1 MFNSSIFKDKIL
13 SCGPKR
19 RTLTGKFAVIVSI
32 LSVLWVSYHVV
43 LSSGLFIMY
52 PMQVKIIHLAFAL
65 VLCFFYVPPLKKLA
79 SRPPLYLDYILIAL
93 VAISLGYLFFRYETI
108 VRMAGRFSTMDIVMG
123 VIALAVLLEAARRSI
138 SPGLF
143 ILAVFALTYAFWGRS
158 FPVPFR
164 HVGFNITAL
173 TRHLML
179 TGEGVFGFVLGVSA
193 EIIIVFIVFGS
204 VLQEVK
210 IADFFYDLSMSIAGK
225 SIGGPA
231 KVAVIFSSLMGMVS
245 GETSANVATT
255 GAFTIPL
262 MKKMGYKPYFAGAV
276 ETAAS
281 AGGQIM
287 PPIMGATAFVI
298 ADALGVPYLRIV
310 TAAIIPAI
318 LYYVGVFSS
327 VHFRAA
333 KLGLYSHP
341 EEKLPDFFDV
351 MLKRGFMLLPIIGI
365 ITLLVM
371 NYTPTVSAFWGGIT
385 VSIILTSINP
395 DTRLNS
401 EKIVNLMERAAKT
414 AMNLAIAMAIVG
426 ILVGVASLT
435 GITMTISDKIFGLAG
450 GSMGLALFLTMIV
463 AIILGMGVP
472 TTPAYV
478 LASIS
483 AAPVLLKMGLPPIIS
498 HMFVFY
504 FAVMSALTPPVC
516 TGAYTA
522 AGLAGANPN
531 KVGFTS
537 LRLAIGGF
545 IVPFL
550 FVFNNSILLTG
561 EYTFFGL
568 IAILVST
575 VAGLI
580 TLSATYEGYLFHRL
594 TLPVRLLMAGSVILL
609 LTPGVI
615 TDVTGWI
622 ILGSVLLVNY
632 RSRPDP
638 EDSEEGVLKAEEKGY

>member
-1 MFNSSIFKDKIL
+1 MINLTSFKEKVLDY
-13 SCGPKR
+13 GPKR
-19 RTLTGKFAVIVSI
+19 RTLRGSLAGLASVV
-32 LSVLWVSYHVV
+32 SVLWITFHVV
-43 LSSGLFIMY
+43 LSSGIVHMF
-52 PMQVKIIHLAFAL
+52 PMQVKIFHLCFAL
-65 VLCFFYVPPLKKLA
+65 ILCFLFTPPLKQMA
-79 SRPPLYLDYILIAL
+79 DRPPLLLDYVLILFA
-93 VAISLGYLFFRYETI
+93 VASLGYLFFRYESL
-108 VRMAGRFSTMDIVMG
+108 VRMAGRYSPIDIVMG
-123 VIALAVLLEAARRSI
+123 VIALLVLLEAARRAI

-143 ILAVFALTYAFWGRS
+143 ILAVFTLVYAFYGRS
-158 FPVPFR
+158 FPMPFK
-164 HVGFNITAL
+164 HVGFNISAL

-193 EIIIVFIVFGS
+193 EIIIVFIVFGA

-210 IADFFYDLSMSIAGK
+210 IADFFYDLSRSVAGK
-225 SIGGPA
+225 AVGGPA

-262 MKKMGYKPYFAGAV
+262 MKRMGYKPYFAGAV

-298 ADALGVPYLRIV
+298 ADALGVPYLRVV

-318 LYYVGVFSS
+318 LYYVGVFAT
-327 VHFRAA
+327 VHFRAV
-333 KLGLYSHP
+333 KLGLHEDSN
-341 EEKLPDFFDV
+341 EV
-351 MLKRGFMLLPIIGI
+351 MPRLVPVMKKRGFMLLPIIGI
-365 ITLLVM
+365 IGMLIL
-371 NYTPTVSAFWGGIT
+371 NYTPTVSAFWGGI
-385 VSIILTSINP
+385 VLSILLTSFHKN
-395 DTRLNS
+395 TRLNTG
-401 EKIVNLMERAAKT
+401 KIVRLMERSAKT
-414 AMNLAIAMAIVG
+414 AMSLAIAMAVVG
-426 ILVGVASLT
+426 ILVGVASIT
-435 GITMTISDKIFGLAG
+435 GITMTISDKIFQITG
-450 GSMGLALFLTMIV
+450 GSMTMGLILTMIV

-483 AAPVLLKMGLPPIIS
+483 AAPVLLRMGLPDIVA

-537 LRLAIGGF
+537 LRLALGGF

-550 FVFNNSILLTG
+550 FVFYNGILLVEG
-561 EYTFFGL
+561 FSVVNLVEIIISSIAGL
-568 IAILVST
+568 IAI
-575 VAGLI
+575 A
-580 TLSATYEGYLFHRL
+580 AAYEGYFFNKLSIILRIF
-594 TLPVRLLMAGSVILL
+594 MGISVILL
-609 LTPGVI
+609 LTPGI
-615 TDVTGWI
+615 FTDLVGWT
-622 ILGSVLLVNY
+622 ILLSVLFFNRRAV
-632 RSRPDP
+632 PDQ
-638 EDSEEGVLKAEEKGY
+638 DSDTSVPIEEKI